1 MQFDRLQRHICD
13 MILEQQLKLGYREET
28 IRLYYLL
35 PSLNR
40 LLGTQVD
47 AAGMRPILHEFI
59 QHAAKDLGQIG
70 FRFLTDGR
78 IGFVLPPEAGRFV
91 KQREQSPDA
100 LFLKEFLSAISQ
112 HGAHIDDIAAVF
124 QKYSDKV
131 HFEESINSDFDYLI
145 YFEEGIPDAY
155 RYCITQEG
163 PHLSYH
169 RFTEDDY
176 QAEFMT

>member
-1 MQFDRLQRHICD
+1 MDFERLERHICD

-40 LLGTQVD
+40 LLGVQED
-47 AAGMRPILHEFI
+47 AEGMRSILHEFVAF
-59 QHAAKDLGQIG
+59 AAQDLGRIG
-70 FRFLTDGR
+70 FRFLEDGR

-100 LFLKEFLSAISQ
+100 LFLKDFLAAISRHDAQ
-112 HGAHIDDIAAVF
+112 IEDIYTVF

-131 HFEESINSDFDYLI
+131 HFEKITSGDFDYLVF
-145 YFEEGIPDAY
+145 FEDGIPDAY

-169 RFTEDDY
+169 RFTADDY
-176 QAEFMT
+176 VAEFML

>member
-1 MQFDRLQRHICD
+1 MQFDRLEQHICD

-40 LLGTQVD
+40 LLGTDED
-47 AAGMRPILHEFI
+47 ADGMRHLLHEFV
-59 QHAAKDLGQIG
+59 QYAAKDLGQVG
-70 FRFLTDGR
+70 YRFLADGR

-91 KQREQSPDA
+91 KQKEKSPQA
-100 LFLKEFLSAISQ
+100 LFLKEFLTAISH
-112 HGAHIDDIAAVF
+112 HGNSIQEIEAVF
-124 QKYSDKV
+124 RRYSDQV
-131 HFEESINSDFDYLI
+131 HVEAILQGDFDYLV
-145 YFEEGIPDAY
+145 YFEDGIPDAY

-176 QAEFMT
+176 AAEFMT